1 MQDFVPR
8 CCLSHSHQALKSEK
22 EGIEAEIEG
31 LAAKA
36 AKDLGLELG
45 KTIKLEWHK

>member
-1 MQDFVPR
+1 MLDH
-8 CCLSHSHQALKSEK
+8 CTALLDNWTQALKK
-22 EGIEAEIEG
+22 QKVKMEGELDA
-31 LAAKA
+31 LAQVA